1 MAGQTVPRPASED
14 TLAQAGRGRSNLSL
28 TTATTY
34 GSSIGI
40 GVAHSLAGIGTV
52 SLQNSLV
59 DVQEG

>member
-14 TLAQAGRGRSNLSL
+14 TLAQIGPTLAKLSPSV
-28 TTATTY
+28 TTTY
-34 GSSIGI
+34 ANSIGI
-40 GVAHSLAGIGTV
+40 GVAHSPAGIGTV